1 MTLVLLD
8 LKKIF
13 FCYSTALHSKQW
25 STSLWYFHTDCW
37 LWLWWYTTSLSD
49 WSIWNVPCMEGG
61 AFFSLFLCFCSSPQ
75 EIINTLN
82 LNWLDCWMKYDL
94 KLHRKLG
101 DSHAHSLVS
110 TGKCHWPQCKDCSG
124 ILGKALLWGSSQFR
138 WWNNQISNKSI
149 TWGRENADELW
160 CSHLIVIYWAR
171 VSEGTSPLP
180 IWRWFDS
187 GLNALFGFSLLVL
200 YSSSRG
206 FPQVLWFLF
215 LTKNQYF
222 IWFVVIQLNL

>member
-1 MTLVLLD
+1 MTLLLLD

-37 LWLWWYTTSLSD
+37 LWLWWYTTSLPD

-82 LNWLDCWMKYDL
+82 LNWLDSWMKYDL

-101 DSHAHSLVS
+101 DSHAHPLVS

-149 TWGRENADELW
+149 TWGRENAGELW
-160 CSHLIVIYWAR
+160 CSLLIAR
-171 VSEGTSPLP
+171 LIGKGLVRALPLYQSGARLIPNSMLHSVLVCWFSSPLQGVFP
-180 IWRWFDS
+180 RYSHFLISPKTNISFD
-187 GLNALFGFSLLVL
+187 LL
-200 YSSSRG
+200 
-206 FPQVLWFLF
+206 
-215 LTKNQYF
+215 
-222 IWFVVIQLNL
+222 